1 MTTATASARTVVQS
15 TPAEKRAMAAK
26 ARQLGIP
33 LSELMR
39 RGAAEYRARSDA
51 EGLGVLAD
59 AAKAAAERSAAA
71 IDAALTAIAASNRRI
86 SAMEQKHA
94 ARRGARG
101 NGAKRAA

>member
-1 MTTATASARTVVQS
+1 MSTATASARTVVQS

-39 RGAAEYRARSDA
+39 RGAAEYRARNDA
-51 EGLGVLAD
+51 DGLAALAD
-59 AAKAAAERSAAA
+59 AARAAAERSAVA
-71 IDAALTAIAASNRRI
+71 IDAALTEIAASNRRI
-86 SAMEQKHA
+86 STMEQKHA

-101 NGAKRAA
+101 NGVKRAA